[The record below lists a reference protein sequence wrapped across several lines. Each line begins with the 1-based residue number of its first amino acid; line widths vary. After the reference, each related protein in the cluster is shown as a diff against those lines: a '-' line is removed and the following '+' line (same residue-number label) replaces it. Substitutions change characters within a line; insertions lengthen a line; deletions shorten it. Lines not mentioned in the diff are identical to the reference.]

1 VGVGSAL
8 EVEEAAREEPYPL
21 PDCEF
26 ADATDDATIA
36 VDGVGVAMFTGELEG
51 DDGTAD
57 DGVAEDGVAEDGVA
71 EDGVA
76 EDGVAEDGVAEDG
89 VAEDGVAEDGVAED
103 GVAED

>member
-51 DDGTAD
+51 
-57 DGVAEDGVAEDGVA
+57 EDGVAEDGVA

-103 GVAED
+103 